1 MKNKFKFISIILICI
16 ISSSLFIS
24 CNTKNSNS
32 KLEPLSKSEFLM
44 GTYINLTLYDN
55 KDPEIL
61 DKAFNKLKE
70 IERLV
75 SINETGTEVD
85 SINDN
90 SGISPVKVSDD
101 TFNIIKRGLY
111 YSNLSDGSFDIT
123 IGPLVKLWSI
133 GLPEAKV
140 PTEDEITDKLKY
152 INYKNVELDENNKTV
167 FLKEKGMML
176 DLGSIAKGYSADVIK
191 NLFKENNVNSAI
203 IDLGGNVLTVG
214 TKPDGSDWKIG
225 VQDPFTQRGDIIG
238 TLSVN
243 SKSVV
248 TSGIYERFIE
258 KDGTKYHHIL
268 SPFTGYPYDNEIAGV
283 TILSDSSMDG
293 DGLSTTIFSKGVDN
307 GLSLINSL
315 DNIEAIF
322 VTKDKK
328 VYLSSG
334 IKEIFTLT
342 NSDFTLAN

>member
-1 MKNKFKFISIILICI
+1 MKKKLKFISLILICI
-16 ISSSLFIS
+16 INSSLFIS
-24 CNTKNSNS
+24 CKNKNTNNIS
-32 KLEPLSKSEFLM
+32 EPLSKSEFLM
-44 GTYINLTLYDN
+44 GTYINLTLYDSN
-55 KDPEIL
+55 NPEIL

-70 IERLV
+70 IELLV
-75 SINETGTEVD
+75 SINEAGTEVD
-85 SINDN
+85 SINSN
-90 SGISPVKVSDD
+90 AGISPVKVSDD
-101 TFNIIKRGLY
+101 TFNIIKRGLH
-111 YSNLSDGSFDIT
+111 YSNISDGSFDIT
-123 IGPLVKLWSI
+123 IGPLVKLWNI
-133 GLPEAKV
+133 GLPDAKV
-140 PTEDEITDKLKY
+140 PTEPEIKEKLKY
-152 INYKNVELDENNKTV
+152 INYKNVELNENNKTV

-176 DLGSIAKGYSADVIK
+176 DLGSIAKGYAADEIK

-203 IDLGGNVLTVG
+203 IDLGGNVLTLG

-243 SKSVV
+243 SKSIV

-258 KDGTKYHHIL
+258 KDGVKYHHIL

-283 TILSDSSMDG
+283 TIISDSSMDG
-293 DGLSTTIFSKGVDN
+293 DGLSTTIFSKGVND

-315 DNIEAIF
+315 DNTEAIF

-334 IKEIFTLT
+334 VKEIFTLT